1 MDVCFELEGWG
12 IGGHYA
18 ALFDDDGIHATFV
31 QRESGNWTIC
41 RKWKPPPG
49 RAHKIIVNNNPVVDS
64 YEFGDGG
71 NSYADWRPK
80 TCPWIHSSAYAAFLA
95 AQTGEEFRHRCKACL
110 AGELLLGC
118 DVNVHQLTG
127 KWRGVLRRSYG
138 EWYLDTDLVDTHW
151 QEQHDVKFYIEFD
164 VPDDPRFNGR
174 LSVGVW
180 GNYYLM
186 GEGRVQMDIWA
197 KRAYRSGLR
206 LVMKPEPWPFA
217 WEHVLDFDLQYPY
230 QGGYFMSRVGTHRPR
245 LVVRQGPPVYKVCF
259 THDELRNAR
268 FLGIIHRGRGY
279 LMSPL
284 VPLDSLY

>member
-49 RAHKIIVNNNPVVDS
+49 RAHKIIVNNNPIVDS
-64 YEFGDGG
+64 YDMEDSGW
-71 NSYADWRPK
+71 SYEDFRP
-80 TCPWIHSSAYAAFLA
+80 PVVLFNHSSQYAAFLH
-95 AQTGEEFRHRCKACL
+95 AQAGPDAKFQSAGSL
-110 AGELLLGC
+110 AGEMYFGARFSQAFAG
-118 DVNVHQLTG
+118 D
-127 KWRGVLRRSYG
+127 KWQGSMARTYG
-138 EWYLDTDLVDTHW
+138 EWYLDTDLVDPHW
-151 QEQHDVKFYIEFD
+151 QEQPDVKFYIEFT
-164 VPDDPRFNGR
+164 VPSDPRFNGR
-174 LSVGVW
+174 LSCGFW

-186 GEGRVQMDIWA
+186 GEGPVQMDIWA
-197 KRAYRSGLR
+197 RRAYRSGIYIK
-206 LVMKPEPWPFA
+206 MTPEPWPFA
-217 WEHVLDFDLQYPY
+217 WEHFLDFDDD
-230 QGGYFMSRVGTHRPR
+230 GGGNKHYLMSDYMQHRPR

-279 LMSPL
+279 LTSPL
-284 VPLDSLY
+284 IPLDSLY